1 MKINTGIVTASL
13 TESKTFY
20 TAKLDCQ
27 VIFETEWYLLLRW
40 PGGEEIGFL
49 QPGLEAQHPA
59 FRKSY
64 EGNGMWISIEVE
76 DIDRYYKTLLEKDV
90 EMMIPIRDEPWGER
104 HFAFRDP
111 NGVSIDVVKYKGAAD

>member
-1 MKINTGIVTASL
+1 MKINTGIVTPNLA
-13 TESKTFY
+13 ESKVFY
-20 TAKLDCQ
+20 TEKLGCQ
-27 VIFETEWYLLLRW
+27 VIFEAEWYLLLRW

-59 FRKSY
+59 FRKMY

-76 DIDRYYKTLLEKDV
+76 DVDHYYNLWLGKEV
-90 EMMIPIRDEPWGER
+90 EMMIPLRDEPWGER

-111 NGVSIDVVKYKGAAD
+111 NGVSIDVVKYKGSAD